1 MPNTP
6 IIPTNITV
14 HLGRPQDAAQ
24 NITLPFPEYIKNVAS
39 SEIYPTW
46 PESAIRANIYA
57 QISYTLNRVY
67 TEFYRSQGYPFDI
80 TSSTAYDQSFVYGR
94 EIFDNIS
101 QIVDEI
107 FNSYIRRQGSVAP
120 LFSAYCDGVE
130 VSCGGLSQWGTVSLA
145 RAGLTPYEILQNYY
159 GDDIDIVSGV
169 PVGNVNNSAPAVP
182 LQLGQANPNVELV
195 QTRLNR
201 ISRNYPAIPKIS
213 PVDGFFGS
221 STEDAVLAFQRIF
234 GLTQDGIVGSSTW
247 YRILYIYNGV
257 KRLSELNAEGL
268 SLSEVSS
275 QYPSLLSLG
284 SSGDGVRYLQYYLDY
299 IANFV
304 PTVSS
309 VAVDGFF
316 GEETQ
321 RSVISF
327 QNTYSLTPDG
337 VVGELT
343 WNTIYNVY
351 LGLVSSLPLS
361 YTEGLTVPFPGKILT
376 LGSEGE
382 DVLLL
387 QEYLRYLAG
396 AYPQIPMIEAD
407 GVFGESTQ
415 NAVIAFQ
422 DLFGI
427 DLIRGSVGLLTWNA
441 ITSAYDDVYNGNLA
455 SQGQYPGAP
464 IS

>member
-169 PVGNVNNSAPAVP
+169 PVGNVNDSAPAVP